1 MNTKEAMIILLKNLE
16 EEKELLSSTDI
27 GITNIKY
34 GELIQEL
41 ETRNLIY
48 GTKIIRSG
56 DDNRIDTIISKDSRI
71 TSLGRMYI
79 ADNVKWKIVR

>member
-79 ADNVKWKIVR
+79 SDNVK